1 METEREARNLETK
14 KQRSRERG
22 EPRLGSKERDSERTP
37 EDQALQGFKSKS
49 HSPVQMDHSP
59 VQMDHSPVQMD
70 HSPVQMDQAVTS
82 VSGRLRSGRDRC
94 WER

>member
-70 HSPVQMDQAVTS
+70 QAVTS